1 MGLTNV
7 TLEDFAPI
15 GQAQRLL
22 VMEQKQKYIDHD
34 GLFKRLI
41 KAFFKEFLE
50 AFFPE
55 LHEQINFNKI
65 TYLSEEKYTHDGNK
79 RIVDLVVEVKWKE
92 TDTAIV
98 VHIEPQSYQQ
108 TDFNV
113 RMFNY
118 FSVLYT
124 KLNKPIIPIAIFSYD
139 EKWEKNEFTM
149 QFGDLK
155 ILQFNYLTLHL
166 RKQNWRKFIQK
177 PNPVSAA
184 LLSKMGYSEIERIQV
199 KLEFIKIL
207 TRLKLDREKT
217 DVLFSFF
224 ESYLKLT
231 KEEEEKLMSE
241 ARKLENAEEVFE
253 VTISYKE
260 EGRKEG
266 RKAGRKEGRIEG
278 RKAGL
283 KEGKMEVAC
292 KMLDEGFEIEKVAE
306 LTGLDKN
313 EIEKLKK

>member
-1 MGLTNV
+1 
-7 TLEDFAPI
+7 
-15 GQAQRLL
+15 
-22 VMEQKQKYIDHD
+22 
-34 GLFKRLI
+34 
-41 KAFFKEFLE
+41 
-50 AFFPE
+50 
-55 LHEQINFNKI
+55 
-65 TYLSEEKYTHDGNK
+65 
-79 RIVDLVVEVKWKE
+79 
-92 TDTAIV
+92 
-98 VHIEPQSYQQ
+98 
-108 TDFNV
+108 
-113 RMFNY
+113 
-118 FSVLYT
+118 
-124 KLNKPIIPIAIFSYD
+124 
-139 EKWEKNEFTM
+139 
-149 QFGDLK
+149 
-155 ILQFNYLTLHL
+155 

-177 PNPVSAA
+177 RNPVSAA
-184 LLSKMGYSEIERIQV
+184 LLSKMGYTEIERIQV

-266 RKAGRKEGRIEG
+266 RKEGRIEG

-292 KMLDEGFEIEKVAE
+292 KMLDEGYEIEKVVE